1 MEEENTTISQKAI
14 LSHEWEMGGISY
26 TFKTTDAN
34 VEHRRWELL
43 YMYVYLFTYIYVWIN
58 FDFVYITSHI
68 Q

>member
-1 MEEENTTISQKAI
+1 
-14 LSHEWEMGGISY
+14 MGGISY